1 MGETFKYFMDLTIPC
16 RYFTYQVLVHLFE
29 MSVTHVHV
37 LSGSSQSHYVTLST
51 RVGQRYLYLIKLVS
65 YLFNTGT
72 SLSNKLSVK
81 PLFY

>member
-1 MGETFKYFMDLTIPC
+1 MGETFKYFMDYTIPC

-29 MSVTHVHV
+29 MSVTHVHI
-37 LSGSSQSHYVTLST
+37 LSWSSQRHNVTLST
-51 RVGQRYLYLIKLVS
+51 RVRQRYLYLIKLVS